1 MATIDALKR
10 FLIDEYDRGL
20 LPSDPSFL
28 FRPEFLQHLL
38 DFIDGSGQHPCQR
51 CDELVEGL
59 SRQVEVMQCWLRSLR
74 QGRVKP

>member
-20 LPSDPSFL
+20 LPTDPSFL

-38 DFIDGSGQHPCQR
+38 DFIDGSGQHPCPR
-51 CDELVEGL
+51 CDAVVEGL
-59 SRQVEVMQCWLRSLR
+59 QRQIDSLQLWARSLN
-74 QGRVKP
+74 GGAK